1 MLVATLEEL
10 NESCLI
16 ADTGSFFPNL
26 AVCIRLFEKAS
37 VYYTVIKFL
46 IALNLELKLRARR
59 QVCLVVFSKSVYCEF
74 KKRGWE
80 YSQQT

>member
-46 IALNLELKLRARR
+46 IALNLLLKLRPRR
-59 QVCLVVFSKSVYCEF
+59 QVCLVVFSKASF
-74 KKRGWE
+74 PL
-80 YSQQT
+80 